1 MCIQVLL
8 YAAIEY
14 AFLSCGATIYA
25 PRRENANKRERRERR
40 NASGEGGVGGV
51 GVVRRW
57 VRITKQTATE
67 MFIYLF
73 FIFLPHAS

>member
-1 MCIQVLL
+1 MWIQVLL

-25 PRRENANKRERRERR
+25 PQRRENANKRERKERR
-40 NASGEGGVGGV
+40 NASGEGGV